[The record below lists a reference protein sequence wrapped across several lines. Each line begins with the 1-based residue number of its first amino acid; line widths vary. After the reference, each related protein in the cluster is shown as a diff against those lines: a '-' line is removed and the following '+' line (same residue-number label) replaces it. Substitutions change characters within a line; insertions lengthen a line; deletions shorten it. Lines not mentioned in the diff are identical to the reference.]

1 MFDSSHMQD
10 VLSLG
15 NLDAQRDWGHARDYV
30 YCMWLMLQQQRPA
43 DFVISTG
50 VNTTVRW
57 VLIGG
62 KHYGCAAELAA
73 MEPSSMCA
81 WSELHLQIMV

>member
-1 MFDSSHMQD
+1 MLEGISPLCSYFRKWGIVQE

-30 YCMWLMLQQQRPA
+30 HCMWLMLQQHRPA
-43 DFVISTG
+43 DFIISTG

-57 VLIGG
+57 VLIEG
-62 KHYGCAAELAA
+62 
-73 MEPSSMCA
+73 
-81 WSELHLQIMV
+81 QIT